1 MKARSL
7 LALVVTGALVAGCS
21 SFRPSGDDA
30 ADDKV
35 KYQVVTSGNTDDRLA
50 VTSVVTARAGDLV
63 RASVELKNKSRFA
76 YTFEYRFKWYDGS
89 GMEISPD
96 STAWV
101 PLSMMGNE
109 TRSLQALAPNPTAE
123 TFKLFL
129 QEKP

>member
-1 MKARSL
+1 MKTRTL
-7 LALVVTGALVAGCS
+7 LALVVTGALIAGCGQ
-21 SFRPSGDDA
+21 FKTTKTGDG
-30 ADDKV
+30 DKV
-35 KYQVVTSGNTDDRLA
+35 KYQVVTSGNTDDRIE
-50 VTSVVTARAGDLV
+50 VINVVAGKAGDLV
-63 RASVELKNKSRFA
+63 KASVEMQNKSRFA

-96 STAWV
+96 STAWI

-109 TRSLQALAPNPTAE
+109 TKSLQALAPNPTAE

>member
-1 MKARSL
+1 MKTRAL
-7 LALVVTGALVAGCS
+7 LALVVTGALIAGCGQ
-21 SFRPSGDDA
+21 FKTTKT
-30 ADDKV
+30 ADGDKV
-35 KYQVVTSGNTDDRLA
+35 KYQVVTSGNTDDRIE
-50 VTSVVTARAGDLV
+50 VINVVAGKAGDLV
-63 RASVELKNKSRFA
+63 KASVEMKNKSRFA

-96 STAWV
+96 STAWI

-109 TRSLQALAPNPTAE
+109 TKSLQALAPNPTAE